1 MLSTVTRLPLVVA
14 VATLES
20 GVPAAVVQSAAGT
33 VGLTQT
39 AVAAVVTFLRM
50 EAVVLKSEMVKKLMS

>member
-1 MLSTVTRLPLVVA
+1 MVVA